1 MTPEPPRLENLSLIE
16 LRRGRRVVQGG
27 GGGGKRKHADH
38 QAHADSL
45 KSQAQDVLV
54 EQLKRTST
62 RSIDPKLLLV
72 LTLNRSVP
80 SETWRDAGLLELDA
94 ATSGAVVAFS
104 SDPQLAA
111 FTERLAKHRAAH
123 ESKKGNLFAADL
135 FDAVESIR
143 RYGPE
148 DRLSPRLADH
158 LTSGA
163 ADAVALDVELW
174 HPGDDV
180 GLADKWRHDVE
191 GAITEAEGLVIDR
204 YVNHPGGIVLLR
216 VQALPALI
224 REIAEIDE
232 IATIDIVPQAPPVL
246 TSALDASLDEIP
258 DGEGPAEDAPLV
270 ALIDSG
276 VNASHPLLSKSLYE
290 ATTLLAELS
299 DGADDHGHGT
309 AVAGVL
315 VNGPSEDFLLTEI
328 LPRPFGRL
336 LSIRVLDQ
344 HNRFP
349 QGVLFENAVADA
361 VRYAVRLGARVI
373 NVSIGDPSSPLTRR
387 RATPVASVADAL
399 ARELDVVIIVP
410 TGNSHPTDYTSN
422 DGPGASEYAIR
433 ASLSSATALIDP
445 APAALAITVG
455 GTGHSAGLPKVG
467 EIVLGGDDE
476 PSAITRRGPG
486 VARGLK
492 PELVGPSGTMAW
504 SPTLGFV
511 ERPRQLALVLCS
523 NDPTAI
529 FRHDIGTSFA
539 APAVARVATA
549 VRSENPA
556 VKSAALTR
564 ALVLQSAV
572 PISLDSASLP
582 PGKPAQI
589 ARSRRH
595 LVGHGSPRISSAIG
609 STTNRVVLV
618 AEGNLPVDFVV
629 LYSVP
634 LPASFFARGGTRRI
648 TLGLGFDP
656 LTRYKRLDYLGSR
669 LYPYLFHG
677 ATVDAI
683 AKALLQADDASL
695 KADPLGKL
703 KKFRLDLD
711 PRATT
716 SSDSANMFGVWERRT
731 KMNASR
737 GDTAVLAL
745 RSSQRWAPDGT
756 QDRFGIALAVEQEG
770 LTVDL
775 HAELAARVTVPVE
788 ISLTT

>member
-1 MTPEPPRLENLSLIE
+1 MQR
-16 LRRGRRVVQGG
+16 G

-38 QAHADSL
+38 RAHADAL
-45 KSQAQDVLV
+45 KSEADEILAD
-54 EQLKRTST
+54 QLARPTT
-62 RSIDPKLLLV
+62 RGVDPKLVLV
-72 LTLNRSVP
+72 MTLNRSVP
-80 SETWRDAGLLELDA
+80 SDTWSDGGLLELDA
-94 ATSGAVVAFS
+94 ATTGAVVAFS

-111 FTERLAKHRAAH
+111 FLERLAKHRTAK
-123 ESKKGNLFAADL
+123 ESKKGHLFAADL
-135 FDAVESIR
+135 FDAIEGIR

-148 DRLSPRLADH
+148 DRLSPRLVEH
-158 LTSGA
+158 LA
-163 ADAVALDVELW
+163 ANPEDSVALDVELW

-180 GLADKWRHDVE
+180 SLADSWRQDVE
-191 GAITEAEGLVIDR
+191 RAITEAEGIVADR
-204 YVNHPGGIVLLR
+204 YVDHARGIVLLR
-216 VQALPALI
+216 VRALPALI

-232 IATIDIVPQAPPVL
+232 VATIDVVPQAPPVL

-258 DGEGPAEDAPLV
+258 EGAAPRDDAPLV

-276 VNASHPLLSKSLYE
+276 VNASHPLLTKSVYE
-290 ATTLLAELS
+290 TTTLLAELS

-315 VNGPSEDFLLTEI
+315 VNGPSEDFLVAGL
-328 LPRPFGRL
+328 LLRPFGRL
-336 LSIRVLDQ
+336 VSVRVLDE

-349 QGVLFENAVADA
+349 QGVLFENAVDEA
-361 VRYAVRLGARVI
+361 VRYAARLGARVI
-373 NVSIGDPSSPLTRR
+373 NISIGDPASPLVRR
-387 RATPVASVADAL
+387 RATPVASVIDAL

-422 DGPGASEYAIR
+422 DAAGASEYVAR

-445 APAALAITVG
+445 APAALAVTVG
-455 GTGHSAGLPKVG
+455 GTGQSVGLPKVG
-467 EIVLGGDDE
+467 ELVLGGDDQ

-486 VARGLK
+486 VARAVK

-511 ERPRQLALVLCS
+511 DRPRHLGRILCS

-549 VRSENPA
+549 VRSENPT

-564 ALVLQSAV
+564 ALVLQSAS
-572 PISLDSASLP
+572 PIILDPASLP
-582 PGKPAQI
+582 LGKKGEVG
-589 ARSRRH
+589 RSRRQ
-595 LVGHGSPRISSAIG
+595 LVGHGAPRISSAIG

-618 AEGNLPVDFVV
+618 AEGALPVDFVV

-648 TLGLGFDP
+648 TLALGFDP

-677 ATVDAI
+677 ASVDAI

-695 KADPLGKL
+695 RADSLGKL

-711 PRATT
+711 PSATT
-716 SSDSANMFGVWERRT
+716 SSDSANIFSVWERRT
-731 KMNASR
+731 KMDPSR
-737 GDTAVLAL
+737 GDSAVLAL
-745 RSSQRWAPDGT
+745 RSSRRWTPEST
-756 QDRFGIALAVEQEG
+756 RDRFGIAIAVEQEG
-770 LTVDL
+770 LNVDL